1 MKMEAPSQA
10 ELMLCGRMIC
20 VRLRWLGFA
29 GVLMIVLWGVAEF
42 FWLPRMNE
50 QIERSELESRLLR
63 QQIVRINAEGVRNLD
78 PQVRLEALLA
88 EFPMRRQL
96 PQELARLEKT
106 LADIGVRV
114 DKTDFQPDTV
124 NSLKGDFSATAVSM
138 TLKLPYPKLRAALD
152 SVREKM
158 PTVAIDD
165 VQVKRDAIGS
175 TEAEVRLRFKLYMR
189 QGA

>member
-1 MKMEAPSQA
+1 MKMQAPSQA
-10 ELMLCGRMIC
+10 ELMLCCRM
-20 VRLRWLGFA
+20 VGARLGWLGFA
-29 GVLMIVLWGVAEF
+29 GVLMIVLWGIAEF
-42 FWLPRMNE
+42 AWLPRMNE
-50 QIERSELESRLLR
+50 QIERSQLESRSLR

-78 PQVRLEALLA
+78 PQVRLEALLT
-88 EFPMRRQL
+88 EFPTRRQL

-114 DKTDFQPDTV
+114 DKTDFQPDP
-124 NSLKGDFSATAVSM
+124 LKGDLSATAVSM

-152 SVREKM
+152 AVREKM

-175 TEAEVRLRFKLYMR
+175 TEAEVRLRFTLYMR
-189 QGA
+189 QRA

>member
-1 MKMEAPSQA
+1 MKMHTPSQA
-10 ELMLCGRMIC
+10 ELMLCGRIIGA
-20 VRLRWLGFA
+20 RLGWFGFA
-29 GVLMIVLWGVAEF
+29 GVLMIVLWGIAEF
-42 FWLPRMNE
+42 AWLPRMNE
-50 QIERSELESRLLR
+50 QIERSELESRSLR

-78 PQVRLEALLA
+78 PQVRLEALLV
-88 EFPMRRQL
+88 EFPTRRQL

-106 LADIGVRV
+106 LTEIGVRV

-124 NSLKGDFSATAVSM
+124 NSFKGDFSATAVSM

-152 SVREKM
+152 AVREKM
-158 PTVAIDD
+158 PTVAIED

-189 QGA
+189 QRA

>member
-1 MKMEAPSQA
+1 MKMLTPSQA
-10 ELMLCGRMIC
+10 ELMLCGRMMST
-20 VRLRWLGFA
+20 RMGWLGFA
-29 GVLMIVLWGVAEF
+29 GLLMIMLWGIAEF
-42 FWLPRMNE
+42 VWLPRMNE
-50 QIERSELESRLLR
+50 QIERSELEGRSLR

-88 EFPMRRQL
+88 EFPTRRQL

-114 DKTDFQPDTV
+114 DKTDFQPYPL
-124 NSLKGDFSATAVSM
+124 NSPKGDFSATVVSM

-189 QGA
+189 QRA